1 MHSQNETCRV
11 CHSKID
17 PIGFSLENFDY
28 FGRWRESYHFRQRV
42 EDPAEAD
49 ETVEIETETSP
60 DPVLRH
66 YKNTHRT
73 IAATGTLPDGTSF
86 AGPAGLKQALLDTR
100 HDDLVRQVSSKM
112 LAYALGRQLEYY
124 DEPAVRAILAT
135 LEVEGYRFQTLLR
148 EVVTSYPFLYKKNP
162 SLESN

>member
-1 MHSQNETCRV
+1 M
-11 CHSKID
+11 
-17 PIGFSLENFDY
+17 
-28 FGRWRESYHFRQRV
+28 
-42 EDPAEAD
+42 
-49 ETVEIETETSP
+49 
-60 DPVLRH
+60 LRY